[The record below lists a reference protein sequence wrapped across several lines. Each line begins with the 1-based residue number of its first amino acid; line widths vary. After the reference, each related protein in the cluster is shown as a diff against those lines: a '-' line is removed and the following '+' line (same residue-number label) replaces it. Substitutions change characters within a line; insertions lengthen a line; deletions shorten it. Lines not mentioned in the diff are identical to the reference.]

1 MSGVA
6 ISSQRNAVEAHNR
19 VEVALGLRANQIKM
33 LMTLSIQ
40 LSRARLQVQEE
51 FGSRWRRRPGDHLT
65 EPFNIFAI
73 PIRVVAVK
81 LSFPL

>member
-1 MSGVA
+1 MSGVQ
-6 ISSQRNAVEAHNR
+6 ISSLRNAVGAHNR
-19 VEVALGLRANQIKM
+19 VEVALGLRGNQIKM

-40 LSRARLQVQEE
+40 LSRQE
-51 FGSRWRRRPGDHLT
+51 SSWRRRSRRSRRIWRPGHLT